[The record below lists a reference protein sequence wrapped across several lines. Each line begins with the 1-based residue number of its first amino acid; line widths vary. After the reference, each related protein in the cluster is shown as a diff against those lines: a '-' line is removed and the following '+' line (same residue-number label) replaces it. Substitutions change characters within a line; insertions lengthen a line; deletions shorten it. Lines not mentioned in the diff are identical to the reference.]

1 MTNML
6 NTRYILNQVAAI
18 ENFDNESLIFLPGDR
33 QMIKINSITRDILLC
48 LDGKR
53 TAQDITLKIS
63 SAYDISFD
71 LLSKD
76 VKNILAD
83 LAEQCIIKDINRLT
97 QIKDFENMGE
107 TKYNINHDISCR
119 IEEPEGAIL
128 FNPETDAVNT
138 INQIGL
144 LIWQALEYPRN
155 KSEIVEYLLN
165 ACEDVP
171 IDQVAQDVNEFIDRL
186 KAAGFIGEVIE

>member
-1 MTNML
+1 
-6 NTRYILNQVAAI
+6 
-18 ENFDNESLIFLPGDR
+18 
-33 QMIKINSITRDILLC
+33 MIKINSITRDILLC